1 MNILNHEL
9 SSECESI
16 ITNILGQLT
25 YTVNYSYVNEETSF
39 SELINENY
47 IVSISKNTT
56 DFEGHLLHEMCHLL
70 QFQEH
75 YPMIKVKSD
84 IWDEDKKLITDI
96 QNIVL
101 DLDVM
106 QRLKSYGYNIKP
118 NPYKFN
124 YYYPLVKKIR
134 KGLTNP
140 PQSLLN
146 DLTIEISFIMIFD
159 SKQHAEALLKYT
171 DKCCLQIR
179 KNVYYMYDI
188 LKNYI
193 ASGINKDNI
202 PDLYSSLI
210 GILSDAEILIDNIK

>member
-16 ITNILGQLT
+16 ITNILDQLT
-25 YTVNYSYVNEETSF
+25 YTVHYSYVNEETSF

-106 QRLKSYGYNIKP
+106 QRLKVS
-118 NPYKFN
+118 
-124 YYYPLVKKIR
+124 
-134 KGLTNP
+134 
-140 PQSLLN
+140 
-146 DLTIEISFIMIFD
+146 
-159 SKQHAEALLKYT
+159 A
-171 DKCCLQIR
+171 
-179 KNVYYMYDI
+179 
-188 LKNYI
+188 
-193 ASGINKDNI
+193 
-202 PDLYSSLI
+202 
-210 GILSDAEILIDNIK
+210 